1 MKKIAK
7 LSLVTVVALA
17 GLTTAN
23 AKPLEEAIKN
33 VDVSGTV
40 AYRYDD
46 RTNDDQ
52 TDGNNYT
59 KNSYKIA
66 INLKSKINDD
76 LTANTKTI
84 IGSGNDM
91 VSMDTDTADGEAD
104 FGLSHVN
111 FAYTGLA
118 NTTIIAGKQAVPS
131 PFAVQADSAGDADTG
146 TGITAVVNAGA
157 VTIAATY
164 LNQTN
169 LNAAKGNGI
178 TGASIDLGGQDLAG
192 LGLMSN
198 VGPVAVDAWY
208 LNLAETSASDDGHA
222 AYTVGMSTKIDVVSL
237 YARYSAVSHDASTL
251 DTESLWKVG
260 AKAKLGM
267 IGFGVDYGQ
276 TNKVDVVA
284 SGVGITGDA
293 DAKVN
298 LQGWGLNLNQ
308 KNDASLLKL
317 NVNAAVSKSI
327 SLSAN
332 YNILTQ
338 DFDKAGAATTT
349 GDAKEYYGQLT
360 HKMGKNF
367 MYYVRLG
374 QVDADSKTDKGTRGR
389 LHVQYSF

>member
-46 RTNDDQ
+46 RSNDDQ
-52 TDGNNYT
+52 TDVNNYT
-59 KNSYKIA
+59 RNSYKIA

-84 IGSGNDM
+84 IGTGVDM
-91 VSMDTDTADGEAD
+91 AVLNTDGADGEAK
-104 FGLSHVN
+104 FSLSQVN
-111 FAYTGLA
+111 FAYTGFA

-131 PFAVQADSAGDADTG
+131 PFAVQSDAAGDEDTG
-146 TGITAVVNAGA
+146 TGITAVYNAGA
-157 VTIAATY
+157 VTIAGTY

-169 LNAAKGNGI
+169 LEA
-178 TGASIDLGGQDLAG
+178 IDGQDVAG

-198 VGPVAVDAWY
+198 VGPVALDAWY
-208 LNLAETSASDDGHA
+208 LNVVEASAADTGHQ
-222 AYTVGMSTKIDVVSL
+222 AYTLGAKAKIDVVSL
-237 YARYSAVSHDASTL
+237 YARYSAISHDAAGK

-260 AKAKLGM
+260 AKANLGM

-276 TNKVDVVA
+276 TNDIDNAPLTGA
-284 SGVGITGDA
+284 SLTGDA
-293 DAKVN
+293 DAATSM
-298 LQGWGLNLNQ
+298 QGWGLNLE
-308 KNDASLLKL
+308 KKDDASLLKL
-317 NVNAAVSKSI
+317 NINGAVSSTVK
-327 SLSAN
+327 LSAN
-332 YNILTQ
+332 YNVLTV
-338 DFDKAGAATTT
+338 DSAANS
-349 GDAKEYYGQLT
+349 DAKEYYGQLT
-360 HKMGKNF
+360 QKMGKNF